1 LQRYLEN
8 PYLRGT
14 VPRSFVKNL
23 LWLQAINWLVKP
35 LWILWIERTVQ
46 VQLGNEWYGNYFVH
60 FNTGLL
66 FAVLLD
72 AGLNSYIAREVA
84 ASGRMKHPQRMLVFR
99 LILGGIYILLV
110 GLFSWKQNLDWRI
123 LGFVVLNQILA
134 SLVLI
139 QRSVLQGRH
148 LFVSDGFLSVAD
160 RFVAILVS
168 AWFLFGSAGS
178 FNGLNGIVVFLTAQ
192 TAGYAFAL
200 LTGVYFLKF
209 KKNASVLANE
219 AVDETSWMDWFSE
232 VKWYVMMALFMS
244 VFTRIDALMIRNYSS
259 DNGLVQAGLY
269 AQGYRLLDAALI
281 FSTLLSTQLLPL
293 FSQKLSRKE
302 NAGTLVWGSFRL
314 VLWVGLSASVV
325 AFTYGDWILRLLYK
339 EDTREVSYWI
349 FSFLM
354 TSFIPMAAIHVF
366 GTFVTAMGKLNWLT
380 GAALLGM
387 AVNASFNFWLV
398 PKLGAAGAALVC
410 LLTQSVFVALCFRLA
425 LKSDY
430 FGWRRAFTVKTLV
443 VFSGFILFVSKFLQK
458 RSVDI
463 TVLNEST
470 ELGSDFLMVLSFV
483 MLMGIT
489 LFWEEIKKL
498 R

>member
-1 LQRYLEN
+1 
-8 PYLRGT
+8 
-14 VPRSFVKNL
+14 
-23 LWLQAINWLVKP
+23 
-35 LWILWIERTVQ
+35 
-46 VQLGNEWYGNYFVH
+46 
-60 FNTGLL
+60 
-66 FAVLLD
+66 
-72 AGLNSYIAREVA
+72 
-84 ASGRMKHPQRMLVFR
+84 
-99 LILGGIYILLV
+99 
-110 GLFSWKQNLDWRI
+110 
-123 LGFVVLNQILA
+123 
-134 SLVLI
+134 
-139 QRSVLQGRH
+139 
-148 LFVSDGFLSVAD
+148 
-160 RFVAILVS
+160 
-168 AWFLFGSAGS
+168 
-178 FNGLNGIVVFLTAQ
+178 LTAQ

-325 AFTYGDWILRLLYK
+325 AFTYGDWILKLLYK

>member
-1 LQRYLEN
+1 
-8 PYLRGT
+8 

-84 ASGRMKHPQRMLVFR
+84 ASGRMKHPRRMLFFR
-99 LILGGIYILLV
+99 LILGGIYVFLV
-110 GLFSWKQNLDWRI
+110 ALFAWKQNLDWRI

-160 RFVAILVS
+160 RFVAILAS
-168 AWFLFGSAGS
+168 AYFLYGSGGS
-178 FNGLNGIVVFLTAQ
+178 FNGLNGIVVFLIAQ
-192 TAGYAFAL
+192 TAGYSFAL
-200 LTGVYFLKF
+200 LIGTYFLRF
-209 KKNASVLANE
+209 KNAVHVRDSLS
-219 AVDETSWMDWFSE
+219 DGTSWMDWFSE
-232 VKWYVMMALFMS
+232 VKWYVLMALFMS

-259 DNGLVQAGLY
+259 DNGLIQAGLY

-293 FSQKLSRKE
+293 FSQKLAKKE
-302 NAGTLVWGSFRL
+302 NAGDLVWGSFRL

-325 AFTYGDWILRLLYK
+325 AFTFGDWILKLLYK

-366 GTFVTAMGKLNWLT
+366 GTFVTAMGKLKWLT
-380 GAALLGM
+380 GAAILGM
-387 AVNASFNFWLV
+387 MVNAGFNYWLV

-410 LLTQSVFVALCFRLA
+410 LLTQSLFVMMCFRLA
-425 LKSDY
+425 LKSEY
-430 FGWRRAFTVKTLV
+430 FGWRRAFTIKTLV

-458 RSVDI
+458 RSIDI
-463 TVLNEST
+463 DLVT
-470 ELGSDFLMVLSFV
+470 ENTGEFGGDLWMVFSFV
-483 MLMGIT
+483 LLMGVT
-489 LFWEEIKKL
+489 LFWEEIKK
-498 R
+498 RV

>member
-1 LQRYLEN
+1 M
-8 PYLRGT
+8 
-14 VPRSFVKNL
+14 PRSFVKNL

-84 ASGRMKHPQRMLVFR
+84 ASGRMKHPRRMLFFR
-99 LILGGIYILLV
+99 LILGGIYVFLV
-110 GLFSWKQNLDWRI
+110 ALFAWKQSLDWRI

-139 QRSVLQGRH
+139 QRSVLQGRR

-160 RFVAILVS
+160 RFVAILAS
-168 AWFLFGSAGS
+168 AWFLFGSEGS

-192 TAGYAFAL
+192 TFGYVFAL
-200 LTGVYFLKF
+200 LIGSYLLRFNSSLGDDR
-209 KKNASVLANE
+209 LLE
-219 AVDETSWMDWFSE
+219 DGTSWMDWFSE
-232 VKWYVMMALFMS
+232 VKWYVLMALFMS

-259 DNGLVQAGLY
+259 DNGLIQAGLY

-293 FSQKLSRKE
+293 FSHKLAQKE
-302 NAGTLVWGSFRL
+302 NAGDLVWGSFRL
-314 VLWVGLSASVV
+314 VIWVGLSASVV
-325 AFTYGDWILRLLYK
+325 AFTFGDLILKLLYK

-366 GTFVTAMGKLNWLT
+366 GTFVTAMGKLKWLT
-380 GAALLGM
+380 GS
-387 AVNASFNFWLV
+387 AVLAMLVNVVFNYWLV
-398 PKLGAAGAALVC
+398 PKLGAAGAALIC
-410 LLTQSVFVALCFRLA
+410 LLTQTVFVMMCFRLA
-425 LKSDY
+425 LTSEY
-430 FGWRRAFTVKTLV
+430 FGWRRAFTIKTMV
-443 VFSGFILFVSKFLQK
+443 VFSGFILFVSKFLQR
-458 RSVDI
+458 RSVDLSFQ
-463 TVLNEST
+463 TTDWSGDLW
-470 ELGSDFLMVLSFV
+470 LVLSFV
-483 MLMGIT
+483 VLMGVT
-489 LFWEEIKKL
+489 LFWEEIKK
-498 R
+498 RV